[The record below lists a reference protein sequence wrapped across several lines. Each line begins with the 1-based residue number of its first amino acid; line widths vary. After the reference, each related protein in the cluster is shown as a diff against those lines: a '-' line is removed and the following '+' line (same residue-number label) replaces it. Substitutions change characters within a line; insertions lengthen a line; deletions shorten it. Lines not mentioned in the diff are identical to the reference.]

1 MPKIESKTTDNK
13 KTIQLINSSHL
24 IQFSLALNKYFNK
37 HFNN

>member
-13 KTIQLINSSHL
+13 KIAQLINSSHL

-37 HFNN
+37 NFNN